1 MPKIVI
7 VYDSKTGNTEAMA
20 RSIAEGARSISNT
33 EVVFEKLGKSFSFS
47 IFGDADA
54 VMFGSP
60 SHHGHVTP
68 EMLVF
73 LAELSDAIDSGVVNV
88 EDKIG
93 LAFGSYGWDSGVC
106 IEKLSDEMLKL
117 GFKMD
122 QGVLAKPEPNAD
134 PSANPDIFRDCREAG
149 KNLAKKIQTL

>member
-1 MPKIVI
+1 MQKIVI

-33 EVVFEKLGKSFSFS
+33 DVVLEKLGNSFSFS
-47 IFGDADA
+47 ILGDADVA
-54 VMFGSP
+54 VFGSP

-73 LAELSDAIDSGVVNV
+73 LAELSDAIDSGAVNV
-88 EDKIG
+88 EGKIG

-106 IEKLSDEMLKL
+106 IEKLSDEMAKL
-117 GFKMD
+117 GFKME
-122 QGVLAKPEPNAD
+122 QGVLAKPEPTKD
-134 PSANPDIFRDCREAG
+134 PSSDPDIFRDCREVG
-149 KNLAKKIQTL
+149 KNLAKKFK